1 MLVAG
6 GMVVVLVL
14 LIGIMQTIGETRLTY
29 IFPVI
34 SVLAVLFFLARC
46 MFTAPVHH

>member
-1 MLVAG
+1 MMYALGATLILVSFVA
-6 GMVVVLVL
+6 VL
-14 LIGIMQTIGETRLTY
+14 QTLGETRLAF

-34 SVLAVLFFLARC
+34 SVLAVLAFLARC